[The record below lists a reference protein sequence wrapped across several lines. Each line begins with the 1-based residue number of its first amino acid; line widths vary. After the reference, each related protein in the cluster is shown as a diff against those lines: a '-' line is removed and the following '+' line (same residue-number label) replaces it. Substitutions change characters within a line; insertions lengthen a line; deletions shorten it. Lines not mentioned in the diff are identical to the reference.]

1 MVWLDL
7 EGTLIDD
14 LSSRKWLDTS
24 KIVLLNSNFGI
35 FTWGW
40 WDQSE
45 IDWELIHSIEEK
57 FSSARNNVL
66 ETKCVKVITKKDCM
80 DFMFNNKLWFFDGWD
95 NNFSNYRDGEKFNS
109 FLQCMAEESF
119 NEKFSKEECFIEM
132 FKHEKLSWLYDDT
145 IRDNKRITFIDNDN
159 IIVLLNPLRI

>member
-1 MVWLDL
+1 MTWLDL

-14 LSSRKWLDTS
+14 LSSRKWLDIS
-24 KIVLLNSNFGI
+24 KIVLLKSNFGI

-45 IDWELIHSIEEK
+45 VDWDLIHSIEEK
-57 FSSARNNVL
+57 FSATRSDVL
-66 ETKCVKVITKKDCM
+66 ATKCVKVITKKDCM
-80 DFMFNNKLWFFDGWD
+80 DFMFQKGLWSYDGWENEFAD
-95 NNFSNYRDGEKFNS
+95 YKNIECDKFQQCCAEEHFNS
-109 FLQCMAEESF
+109 
-119 NEKFSKEECFIEM
+119 NWSKETCFIEM